1 MAKKAKVKL
10 DPAQPLDGG
19 KLNVTAAAM
28 RDAPPPPARHGD
40 EPWAD
45 QEVPIGSDET
55 PAAGEPGRLL
65 TAPDVKRY
73 VLGGK
78 ATVTLKSRKTGTRYT
93 YRIKQKTNDDGTKTP
108 HFVSVM
114 FGPDNT
120 ADYTFL
126 GTLFEDGTKYRH
138 GKKSSLQENDVR
150 ERAFC
155 YVWLRV
161 LDGLLP
167 SDVEVWHSGT
177 CGRCGRKLTVP
188 ESIRNGIG
196 PECATKG

>member
-1 MAKKAKVKL
+1 MTKKKVKL

-19 KLNVTAAAM
+19 KPNVTAAAM
-28 RDAPPPPARHGD
+28 RDAPPPAQGN

-45 QEVPIGSDET
+45 QEAV
-55 PAAGEPGRLL
+55 EPGHPAKL
-65 TAPDVKRY
+65 TNASDVKRY
-73 VLGGK
+73 VLAGK
-78 ATVTLKSRKTGTRYT
+78 ATITLKSLKTGTRYT
-93 YRIKQKTNDDGTKTP
+93 YRINQKTNNDGTKTP

-120 ADYTFL
+120 TDFL
-126 GTLFEDGTKYRH
+126 YMGSIFEGSKYRH
-138 GKKSSLQENDVR
+138 TKNSKVQENDVR

-188 ESIRNGIG
+188 ESIANGIG
-196 PECATKG
+196 PECATKEGV